1 MADMG
6 KVFVYE
12 NWKSPNPGKMGTLH
26 MDGGKGREVVSFE
39 YDENWLQDTVERN
52 WRKLAREYGL
62 GRSEPERMAPAFD
75 MAYKR

>member
-1 MADMG
+1 
-6 KVFVYE
+6 
-12 NWKSPNPGKMGTLH
+12 

-62 GRSEPERMAPAFD
+62 GRSEPERMAPVFD